1 MGIHGWIDG
10 LLALTEGQ
18 WVTVGF
24 MSSALTWLIV
34 LVVWYMRTRPKA
46 KTK

>member
-1 MGIHGWIDG
+1 MNWIDDLRG
-10 LLALTEGQ
+10 LTEGQ

-24 MSSALTWLIV
+24 MSSSLTWLIV
-34 LVVWYMRTRPKA
+34 LMVWYMRTRLNT